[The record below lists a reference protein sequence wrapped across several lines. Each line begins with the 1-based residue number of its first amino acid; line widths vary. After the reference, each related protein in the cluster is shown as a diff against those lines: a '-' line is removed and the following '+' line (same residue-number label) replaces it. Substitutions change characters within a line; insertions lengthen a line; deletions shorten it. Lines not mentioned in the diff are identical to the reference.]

1 MFSCDAFP
9 EIDLPRVLFHRGFST
24 RNVWGN
30 DACVRMTRNDGLTL
44 WVDHADVDLRDSGGA
59 RFTLH
64 AHDADLECVGPV
76 FETETLSD
84 ILERI

>member
-44 WVDHADVDLRDSGGA
+44 WVEHADVDMRDSGGA

-64 AHDADLECVGPV
+64 AHNADLECVGPV